1 MNNKSLIAC
10 LAIFGCISVTSIA
23 AQAQETPEPKVEQS
37 RENIRDLEL
46 GSRAPAKFQRPEA
59 GLKDWNKRGL
69 KAPSK
74 EAQWVKINDKYVMVQ
89 ITNGQITEIVPIR
102 K

>member
-1 MNNKSLIAC
+1 MNCKSFVAC
-10 LAIFGCISVTSIA
+10 LAILGCVSVNSLSV
-23 AQAQETPEPKVEQS
+23 QAQEKPEPKVEES
-37 RENIRDLEL
+37 RDNMRDLEL

-59 GLKDWNKRGL
+59 GLKDWSKRGL

-74 EAQWVKINDKYVMVQ
+74 EAQWVKINNKYVMVQ
-89 ITNGQITEIVPIR
+89 TTNGQITEIVPAR

>member
-1 MNNKSLIAC
+1 MNSKSLIAC
-10 LAIFGCISVTSIA
+10 LAILGCVSVTNVA
-23 AQAQETPEPKVEQS
+23 VQAQEKPEPKVEQS
-37 RENIRDLEL
+37 KENIRDLEL

-59 GLKDWNKRGL
+59 GMKDWSKHGL

>member
-1 MNNKSLIAC
+1 MNSKSLIAC
-10 LAIFGCISVTSIA
+10 LAILGCVSVTSLSV
-23 AQAQETPEPKVEQS
+23 QAQDKPEPKVEQS
-37 RENIRDLEL
+37 KDNMRDLEK
-46 GSRAPAKFQRPEA
+46 GSRAPAKFQRTDA
-59 GLKDWNKRGL
+59 GIKDWSKHGL

-89 ITNGQITEIVPIR
+89 KTNGQITEIVPIR